1 MKAKKI
7 KKLLLITLLCVMIPL
22 PVLAES
28 DTESQLNAESKN
40 YDQLEIS
47 ERRVY
52 GEYPTGA
59 YRKIILLPSVSKVEK
74 YCFEDNLNIEEVEWM
89 ASVDTVPVFAFNT
102 CPNLKTVTFSDNVKK
117 IGQSA
122 FIYCGNLTSVKLSP
136 NLQSIGS
143 FAFFNCRSL
152 KTLYIPETVTAI
164 GIEAFKNCDS
174 LTVHGK
180 KNSYAYYYCKMN
192 GIPFISEGTALKPE
206 TDRPYIKSVDSDI
219 VNKQICVTITLNGK
233 VKNADGY
240 QYQIYD
246 GAKVL
251 TTQNSTNTICT
262 LKKVPCFFARVRS
275 YTVRNGK
282 KIYSKWSNMMRIPS
296 YKLKKDNIKLIK
308 VTGREKSIT
317 AQFSKLKCSDGFD
330 CVLKNSESGEKI
342 IMKNQKKNTVIFK
355 NLKPGTYYL
364 KAHAYTLL
372 NGIKEFG
379 IWSDD
384 EKVIVK

>member
-74 YCFEDNLNIEEVEWM
+74 YCFEDNLNIEDVEWM

-251 TTQNSTNTICT
+251 ATQNSTNTICT

>member
-1 MKAKKI
+1 
-7 KKLLLITLLCVMIPL
+7 MIPL

-52 GEYPTGA
+52 GEYPNGA

-251 TTQNSTNTICT
+251 ATQNSTNTICT

-308 VTGREKSIT
+308 VTGRKKSIT

>member
-22 PVLAES
+22 PVSAES

-102 CPNLKTVTFSDNVKK
+102 CPNLKTVTFSNNVKK

-251 TTQNSTNTICT
+251 ATQNSTNTICT

-282 KIYSKWSNMMRIPS
+282 KIYSKWSNIMRIPS

-330 CVLKNSESGEKI
+330 CVLKNSKSGEKI

>member
-22 PVLAES
+22 PVSAES

-52 GEYPTGA
+52 GEHPTGA

-102 CPNLKTVTFSDNVKK
+102 CPNLKTVTFSNNVKK

-219 VNKQICVTITLNGK
+219 VNKQICITITLNGK

-251 TTQNSTNTICT
+251 ATQNSTNTICT

>member
-22 PVLAES
+22 PVSAES

-102 CPNLKTVTFSDNVKK
+102 CPNLKTVTFSNNVKK

-251 TTQNSTNTICT
+251 ATQNSTNTICT

-308 VTGREKSIT
+308 VTRREKSIT

>member
-102 CPNLKTVTFSDNVKK
+102 CPNLKTVIFSDNVKK

-251 TTQNSTNTICT
+251 ATQNSTNTICT

>member
-7 KKLLLITLLCVMIPL
+7 KKLLLIMLLCVMIPL
-22 PVLAES
+22 PVSAES

-251 TTQNSTNTICT
+251 ATQNSTNTICT

-330 CVLKNSESGEKI
+330 CVLKNSKSGEKI

>member
-22 PVLAES
+22 PVSAES

-102 CPNLKTVTFSDNVKK
+102 CPNLKTVTFSNNVKK

-164 GIEAFKNCDS
+164 GIEVFKNCDS

-251 TTQNSTNTICT
+251 ATQNSTNTICT

>member
-1 MKAKKI
+1 MKEKKI

-22 PVLAES
+22 PVSAES
-28 DTESQLNAESKN
+28 DMESQLNAESKN
-40 YDQLEIS
+40 YDQLKIS
-47 ERRVY
+47 EHRVY

-219 VNKQICVTITLNGK
+219 VNKQICITITLSGK

-251 TTQNSTNTICT
+251 AAQNSTNTICT

-275 YTVRNGK
+275 YTAQNGK

-296 YKLKKDNIKLIK
+296 CKLKKDNIKLIK
-308 VTGREKSIT
+308 VTGKEKSIT
-317 AQFSKLKCSDGFD
+317 AQFSKLKYSDGFD

-364 KAHAYTLL
+364 KAHAYALL

>member
-7 KKLLLITLLCVMIPL
+7 KKLLLIMLLCVMIPL
-22 PVLAES
+22 PVSAES

-102 CPNLKTVTFSDNVKK
+102 CPNLKTVTFSNNVKK

-122 FIYCGNLTSVKLSP
+122 FIYCGNLTNVKLSP

-251 TTQNSTNTICT
+251 ATQNSTNTICT

-330 CVLKNSESGEKI
+330 CVLKNSKSGEKI

>member
-102 CPNLKTVTFSDNVKK
+102 CPNLKTVTFSNNVKK

-122 FIYCGNLTSVKLSP
+122 FIYCGNLTNVKLSP

-251 TTQNSTNTICT
+251 ATQNSTNTICT

-330 CVLKNSESGEKI
+330 CVLKNSKSGEKI

>member
-102 CPNLKTVTFSDNVKK
+102 CPNLKTVTFSNNVKK

-122 FIYCGNLTSVKLSP
+122 FIYCGNLTNVKLSP

-251 TTQNSTNTICT
+251 ATQNSTNTICT

-330 CVLKNSESGEKI
+330 CVLKNSKSGEKI

-364 KAHAYTLL
+364 KAPAYTLL
-372 NGIKEFG
+372 NGIKVFG
-379 IWSDD
+379 I
-384 EKVIVK
+384 

>member
-22 PVLAES
+22 PVSAES

-102 CPNLKTVTFSDNVKK
+102 CPNLKTVTFSNNVKK

-122 FIYCGNLTSVKLSP
+122 FIYCGNLTNVKLSP

-251 TTQNSTNTICT
+251 ATQNSTNTICT
-262 LKKVPCFFARVRS
+262 LKKVPCFFVRVRS

>member
-102 CPNLKTVTFSDNVKK
+102 CPNLKTVTFSNNVKK

-122 FIYCGNLTSVKLSP
+122 FIYCGNLTNVKLSP

-251 TTQNSTNTICT
+251 ATQNSTNTICT

>member
-102 CPNLKTVTFSDNVKK
+102 CPNLKTVTFSNNVKK

-219 VNKQICVTITLNGK
+219 VNKQICITITLNGK

-251 TTQNSTNTICT
+251 ATQNSTNTICT

>member
-164 GIEAFKNCDS
+164 GIEAFKTCDS

-251 TTQNSTNTICT
+251 ATQNSTNTICT

-342 IMKNQKKNTVIFK
+342 IMKNQNKNTVIFK

>member
-251 TTQNSTNTICT
+251 ATQNSTNTICT

-330 CVLKNSESGEKI
+330 CVLKNSKSGEKI

>member
-74 YCFEDNLNIEEVEWM
+74 YCFEDNLNIEEMEWM

-174 LTVHGK
+174 LMVHGK

-251 TTQNSTNTICT
+251 ATQNSTNTICT

>member
-246 GAKVL
+246 GVKVL
-251 TTQNSTNTICT
+251 ATQNSTNIICT

>member
-219 VNKQICVTITLNGK
+219 VNKQIRVTITLNGK

-251 TTQNSTNTICT
+251 ATQNSTNTICT

>member
-22 PVLAES
+22 PVSAES

-180 KNSYAYYYCKMN
+180 KNSYAYYYCKMS

-251 TTQNSTNTICT
+251 ATQNSTNTICT

-330 CVLKNSESGEKI
+330 CVLKNSKSGEKI

>member
-22 PVLAES
+22 PVSAES

-251 TTQNSTNTICT
+251 ATQNSTNTICT

-330 CVLKNSESGEKI
+330 CVLKNSKSGEKI

>member
-74 YCFEDNLNIEEVEWM
+74 YCFEDNLNIEDVEWM

-164 GIEAFKNCDS
+164 GIEAFKNCDF

-251 TTQNSTNTICT
+251 ATQNSTNTICT